1 VICGLLV
8 LAAILRVSPGYRE
21 KLMLLAGRF
30 SRTMLVAIGLVH
42 GMTNMGGS
50 LLEIYVSSREN
61 EKLAIRQGIAYG
73 YALMAGSQM
82 LVLALAGRLYLSLTT
97 AIAVFLAAVVFL
109 TIGRRTFSR
118 IRQTQYATLVSVL
131 MLLAASA
138 LIAKRAVS

>member
-1 VICGLLV
+1 
-8 LAAILRVSPGYRE
+8 
-21 KLMLLAGRF
+21 
-30 SRTMLVAIGLVH
+30 VAIGLVH